1 MQQREEGRDDESREN
16 EREKMKYLF
25 KGVWKLAH
33 GLVVTIKKEGKHKN
47 DVDKD
52 ITGGKQ
58 RGWGDS
64 GPDSKPKK
72 DKRRGTTYPQDV
84 GGKRANRKRGN
95 NHKHK
100 STK

>member
-72 DKRRGTTYPQDV
+72 RQTKRDDISTGR
-84 GGKRANRKRGN
+84 RRKTCKQEER
-95 NHKHK
+95 K
-100 STK
+100 